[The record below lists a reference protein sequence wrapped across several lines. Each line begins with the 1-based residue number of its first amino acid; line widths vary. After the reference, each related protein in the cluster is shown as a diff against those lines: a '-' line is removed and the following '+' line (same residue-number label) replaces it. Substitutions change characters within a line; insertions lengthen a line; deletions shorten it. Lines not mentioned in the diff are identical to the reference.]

1 MTIKIY
7 DSHTHLNDEAF
18 YGDVG
23 AFLARAKHYGVTEL
37 NMIGSNRLLN
47 DRALKLASTY
57 PGLHA
62 VIGFHPEDLAEVTPT
77 DWEGLKKALRSRL
90 RLCQRNRRPPGPR
103 SRPS

>member
-47 DRALKLASTY
+47 DRALKLAST
-57 PGLHA
+57 P
-62 VIGFHPEDLAEVTPT
+62 
-77 DWEGLKKALRSRL
+77 
-90 RLCQRNRRPPGPR
+90 
-103 SRPS
+103 